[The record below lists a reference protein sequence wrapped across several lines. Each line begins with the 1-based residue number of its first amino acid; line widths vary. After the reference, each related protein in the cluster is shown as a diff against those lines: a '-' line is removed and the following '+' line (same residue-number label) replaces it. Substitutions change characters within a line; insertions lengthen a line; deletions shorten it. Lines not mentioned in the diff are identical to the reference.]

1 MVSDQGM
8 ARFPSLKRRVAVI
21 GAGVS
26 GLAAAK
32 CLLDEGLEPVVY
44 EQSPQIGGLWNY
56 DEALPDGGGVL
67 YRALR
72 SNTSKQTLAF
82 SDFPLPETAPRWFL
96 GPFSAAHYRLD
107 EPREKPKSMMHGGGT
122 WEQTAGQV
130 RDSGMSRWRR

>member
-32 CLLDEGLEPVVY
+32 CLLNEGLEPVVY

-82 SDFPLPETAPRWFL
+82 SDFPLPECRTQVVPRPLL
-96 GPFSAAHYRLD
+96 GSALPA
-107 EPREKPKSMMHGGGT
+107 
-122 WEQTAGQV
+122 
-130 RDSGMSRWRR
+130 RRAS